1 MRPDDQAPAG
11 DRFDEPPDPF
21 IERLAAR
28 LREPVSLS
36 PEVERVVLARL
47 RFEAESAPSVTGRRD
62 AAGAVDLAGGGRFP
76 VASPVRRRWPV
87 VAGALVAGLAAAFA
101 GGLLV
106 GRWSTTPSGG
116 AAPARSVEFAL
127 RAPADSA
134 VVLVGDFND
143 WNPVATPLH
152 RASDGV
158 WSVTVPLRPG
168 RYRYTFIVDGT
179 RWRRDPAAP
188 RALEDDF
195 GAPTSVITI
204 AQR

>member
-1 MRPDDQAPAG
+1 MHPDHRSG
-11 DRFDEPPDPF
+11 ELPDPF
-21 IERLAAR
+21 IERLAAQ

-36 PEVERVVLARL
+36 PEVERVVLDRL
-47 RFEAESAPSVTGRRD
+47 R
-62 AAGAVDLAGGGRFP
+62 AGPA
-76 VASPVRRRWPV
+76 RRRWPG
-87 VAGALVAGLAAAFA
+87 VAGALAAGIAAAFGA
-101 GGLLV
+101 GLLV
-106 GRWSTTPSGG
+106 GRWT
-116 AAPARSVEFAL
+116 AAPSAGVPSVRPVEFAL
-127 RAPADSA
+127 RTPADSA

-143 WNPVATPLH
+143 WNPAATPLH
-152 RASDGV
+152 RATDGV

-179 RWRRDPAAP
+179 RWHRDPAAP

>member
-1 MRPDDQAPAG
+1 MHPDD
-11 DRFDEPPDPF
+11 RSDEPRDPF
-21 IERLAAR
+21 IERLADR
-28 LREPVSLS
+28 LREPVSLT
-36 PEVERVVLARL
+36 PEVERVVLDRL
-47 RFEAESAPSVTGRRD
+47 RARPTQ
-62 AAGAVDLAGGGRFP
+62 
-76 VASPVRRRWPV
+76 RRWPA
-87 VAGALVAGLAAAFA
+87 VAAALAAGNPPAFAAGLM
-101 GGLLV
+101 V
-106 GRWSTTPSGG
+106 GRWSV
-116 AAPARSVEFAL
+116 APPVGPASVRPIEFAL
-127 RAPADSA
+127 RTPADSA

-143 WNPVATPLH
+143 WNPAATPLR

-188 RALEDDF
+188 PALEDDF

>member
-1 MRPDDQAPAG
+1 MRS
-11 DRFDEPPDPF
+11 DEPNDPF

-28 LREPVSLS
+28 LREPVTLS
-36 PEVERVVLARL
+36 AEVERVVLDRL
-47 RFEAESAPSVTGRRD
+47 RAE
-62 AAGAVDLAGGGRFP
+62 AAGAGPADAG
-76 VASPVRRRWPV
+76 RRVGTGPRSWRWPAV
-87 VAGALVAGLAAAFA
+87 TALAAGLAAAFA
-101 GGLLV
+101 GGVLV
-106 GRWSTTPSGG
+106 GRGSTTPAASG
-116 AAPARSVEFAL
+116 APVRPVEFAL
-127 RAPADSA
+127 RTPADSA

-152 RASDGV
+152 RAPDGV

-188 RALEDDF
+188 PALEDDF

>member
-1 MRPDDQAPAG
+1 
-11 DRFDEPPDPF
+11 
-21 IERLAAR
+21 
-28 LREPVSLS
+28 
-36 PEVERVVLARL
+36 
-47 RFEAESAPSVTGRRD
+47 
-62 AAGAVDLAGGGRFP
+62 
-76 VASPVRRRWPV
+76 
-87 VAGALVAGLAAAFA
+87 
-101 GGLLV
+101 V
-106 GRWSTTPSGG
+106 GRWS
-116 AAPARSVEFAL
+116 AAPSVGPASVRPIEFAL
-127 RAPADSA
+127 RTPADSA

-143 WNPVATPLH
+143 WNPAATPLR

-188 RALEDDF
+188 PALEDDF

>member
-1 MRPDDQAPAG
+1 MHPDD
-11 DRFDEPPDPF
+11 RSDEPRDPF
-21 IERLAAR
+21 IERLAAQ
-28 LREPVSLS
+28 LREPVILS
-36 PEVERVVLARL
+36 AQVERVVLDRL
-47 RFEAESAPSVTGRRD
+47 RARP
-62 AAGAVDLAGGGRFP
+62 L
-76 VASPVRRRWPV
+76 RRRWPA
-87 VAGALVAGLAAAFA
+87 VAAALAAGLAAAFA
-101 GGLLV
+101 AGLLV
-106 GRWSTTPSGG
+106 GRWA
-116 AAPARSVEFAL
+116 AAPAVGVSGVRPVEFAL
-127 RAPADSA
+127 RTPADSA

-143 WNPVATPLH
+143 WNPTATPLH

-179 RWRRDPAAP
+179 RWHRDPAAP

>member
-1 MRPDDQAPAG
+1 MRSDDRSPLAEASDDPGDPA
-11 DRFDEPPDPF
+11 
-21 IERLAAR
+21 IERLVAR

-36 PEVERVVLARL
+36 PGVERVVLERL
-47 RFEAESAPSVTGRRD
+47 RAEAASG
-62 AAGAVDLAGGGRFP
+62 AAQSEAAVPLVFRP
-76 VASPVRRRWPV
+76 RSRRWP
-87 VAGALVAGLAAAFA
+87 ALVGAVAAGLAAAFA
-101 GGLLV
+101 GGVLF
-106 GRWSTTPSGG
+106 GRWSTRAPGD
-116 AAPARSVEFAL
+116 AAGVRPVEFAL
-127 RAPADSA
+127 RTPADSA
-134 VVLVGDFND
+134 VALVGDFND
-143 WNPVATPLH
+143 WNPGATPLR

-158 WSVTVPLRPG
+158 WTVTVPLRPG

>member
-1 MRPDDQAPAG
+1 MRPDDPV
-11 DRFDEPPDPF
+11 DPF

-28 LREPVSLS
+28 LKEPVTLS
-36 PEVERVVLARL
+36 PEVERVVLDRL
-47 RFEAESAPSVTGRRD
+47 RAE
-62 AAGAVDLAGGGRFP
+62 AAGAANGSGHGGRLEVSTRP
-76 VASPVRRRWPV
+76 LDVRPRRWRWP
-87 VAGALVAGLAAAFA
+87 ALGSALAAGLAAAFA
-101 GGLLV
+101 GGVLV
-106 GRWSTTPSGG
+106 GRWSTAAPGG
-116 AAPARSVEFAL
+116 APSVRPVEFAL
-127 RAPADSA
+127 RTPADSA

-152 RASDGV
+152 LASDGV

-179 RWRRDPAAP
+179 RWHRDPAAP

>member
-1 MRPDDQAPAG
+1 VSGVRP
-11 DRFDEPPDPF
+11 
-21 IERLAAR
+21 
-28 LREPVSLS
+28 
-36 PEVERVVLARL
+36 
-47 RFEAESAPSVTGRRD
+47 
-62 AAGAVDLAGGGRFP
+62 
-76 VASPVRRRWPV
+76 
-87 VAGALVAGLAAAFA
+87 
-101 GGLLV
+101 
-106 GRWSTTPSGG
+106 
-116 AAPARSVEFAL
+116 VEFAL
-127 RAPADSA
+127 RTPADSA

-143 WNPVATPLH
+143 WNPTATPLH

-179 RWRRDPAAP
+179 RWHRDPAAP

>member
-1 MRPDDQAPAG
+1 MHPDD
-11 DRFDEPPDPF
+11 RSDEPRDPF

-36 PEVERVVLARL
+36 PEVERVVLDRL
-47 RFEAESAPSVTGRRD
+47 RARPI
-62 AAGAVDLAGGGRFP
+62 
-76 VASPVRRRWPV
+76 RRRWPA
-87 VAGALVAGLAAAFA
+87 VAAALAAGIAAAFA
-101 GGLLV
+101 AGLLV
-106 GRWSTTPSGG
+106 GRWTVAPPGVAPSVR
-116 AAPARSVEFAL
+116 PIEFAL
-127 RAPADSA
+127 RTAADSA

-143 WNPVATPLH
+143 WNPAATPLH

-158 WSVTVPLRPG
+158 WSVTVSLRPG

-188 RALEDDF
+188 PALEDDF

>member
-1 MRPDDQAPAG
+1 MRPDDRLPPEDALDDPA
-11 DRFDEPPDPF
+11 DPF
-21 IERLAAR
+21 IERVAAR
-28 LREPVSLS
+28 LREPVPLS
-36 PEVERVVLARL
+36 PEVERVVLERL
-47 RFEAESAPSVTGRRD
+47 RAG
-62 AAGAVDLAGGGRFP
+62 AAGAAGTV
-76 VASPVRRRWPV
+76 VARPLRRRAPTLV
-87 VAGALVAGLAAAFA
+87 GALAAALAAAFA

-106 GRWSTTPSGG
+106 GRWSAAPSGG
-116 AAPARSVEFAL
+116 AAPIRTVEFAL
-127 RAPADSA
+127 RTPADSA

>member
-1 MRPDDQAPAG
+1 MQPDA
-11 DRFDEPPDPF
+11 RSDEPRDPF

-36 PEVERVVLARL
+36 PEVERVVLDRL
-47 RFEAESAPSVTGRRD
+47 R
-62 AAGAVDLAGGGRFP
+62 
-76 VASPVRRRWPV
+76 VRPTRRWPV
-87 VAGALVAGLAAAFA
+87 VAAALAAGIAAAFA
-101 GGLLV
+101 AGLLV
-106 GRWSTTPSGG
+106 GRWS
-116 AAPARSVEFAL
+116 AAPPAGPSRVRPIEFAL
-127 RAPADSA
+127 RTPADSA

-143 WNPVATPLH
+143 WNPAATPLH
-152 RASDGV
+152 RDSDGV

-188 RALEDDF
+188 PAREDDF

>member
-1 MRPDDQAPAG
+1 MRS
-11 DRFDEPPDPF
+11 DEPNDLF

-28 LREPVSLS
+28 LREPVALS
-36 PEVERVVLARL
+36 PDVERVVLDRL
-47 RFEAESAPSVTGRRD
+47 RAE
-62 AAGAVDLAGGGRFP
+62 AAGAAPMDP
-76 VASPVRRRWPV
+76 RRRIGAPPRTWRWPA
-87 VAGALVAGLAAAFA
+87 VAALAAGLAAAFA
-101 GGLLV
+101 GGVVV
-106 GRWSTTPSGG
+106 GRVGTVPAVGK
-116 AAPARSVEFAL
+116 APVRSVEFAL
-127 RAPADSA
+127 RTPADSA

-152 RASDGV
+152 RAPDGV

>member
-1 MRPDDQAPAG
+1 MHPDD
-11 DRFDEPPDPF
+11 RSDEPRDPF

-36 PEVERVVLARL
+36 PEVERVVLDRL
-47 RFEAESAPSVTGRRD
+47 RARPI
-62 AAGAVDLAGGGRFP
+62 
-76 VASPVRRRWPV
+76 RRRWPA
-87 VAGALVAGLAAAFA
+87 VAAALAAGLAAAFA
-101 GGLLV
+101 AGLLV
-106 GRWSTTPSGG
+106 GRSTVAPGG
-116 AAPARSVEFAL
+116 ASSVRPIEFAL
-127 RAPADSA
+127 RTPADSA

-143 WNPVATPLH
+143 WNPAATPLR

-188 RALEDDF
+188 PALEDDF

>member
-1 MRPDDQAPAG
+1 MHPDDRSA
-11 DRFDEPPDPF
+11 EPPDPF
-21 IERLAAR
+21 IERLAAQ

-36 PEVERVVLARL
+36 PEVERVVLDRL
-47 RFEAESAPSVTGRRD
+47 RAR
-62 AAGAVDLAGGGRFP
+62 
-76 VASPVRRRWPV
+76 PVRRQWPG
-87 VAGALVAGLAAAFA
+87 VARALAAGIAAAFA
-101 GGLLV
+101 AGLLV
-106 GRWSTTPSGG
+106 GRWT
-116 AAPARSVEFAL
+116 AAPSAGVPSVRPVEFAL
-127 RAPADSA
+127 RTPADSA

-143 WNPVATPLH
+143 WNPAATPLR

-179 RWRRDPAAP
+179 RWHRDPAAP

>member
-1 MRPDDQAPAG
+1 MHPDD
-11 DRFDEPPDPF
+11 RSDELRDPF
-21 IERLAAR
+21 IERLAAQ

-36 PEVERVVLARL
+36 PEVERVVLDRL
-47 RFEAESAPSVTGRRD
+47 RARPT
-62 AAGAVDLAGGGRFP
+62 P
-76 VASPVRRRWPV
+76 RRWPAVAV
-87 VAGALVAGLAAAFA
+87 VLAAGIAAAFA
-101 GGLLV
+101 AGMLV
-106 GRWSTTPSGG
+106 GRWTV
-116 AAPARSVEFAL
+116 APPGVASSVRPIEFAL
-127 RAPADSA
+127 RTAADSA

-143 WNPVATPLH
+143 WNPAATPLH

-158 WSVTVPLRPG
+158 WLVTVPLRPG

-188 RALEDDF
+188 PALEDDF

>member
-1 MRPDDQAPAG
+1 MRSDDTH
-11 DRFDEPPDPF
+11 DPF
-21 IERLAAR
+21 IERLAER
-28 LREPVSLS
+28 LREPVTLS
-36 PEVERVVLARL
+36 PEVERVVLDRL
-47 RFEAESAPSVTGRRD
+47 RAE
-62 AAGAVDLAGGGRFP
+62 AAGGDAGTPTGAIRPRG
-76 VASPVRRRWPV
+76 RRWPA
-87 VAGALVAGLAAAFA
+87 VAAALAAGLAAAFA
-101 GGLLV
+101 GGVLV
-106 GRWSTTPSGG
+106 GRWITTPSTGS
-116 AAPARSVEFAL
+116 PSVRPVAFAL
-127 RAPADSA
+127 RTPADSA

-143 WNPVATPLH
+143 WNPVATPL
-152 RASDGV
+152 RRDADGV